1 MLADCRVAAP
11 KASCFCCRAHP
22 EPRRWPRITSGR
34 RSTGRAGKVPSPGN
48 CPPPRASPGCCA
60 IRAVPLMPWPSSSRS
75 TTGSPRASIRPTS
88 KRHAQIDQ
96 AQLGVDEVEVVM
108 QAFASIRPQEGAMRV
123 LVMPGLVGVAG
134 FHRRDDMHQAGTVA
148 TDDKHPGD
156 DVLLADVVL
165 GNVFDGNAS
174 GTRQLGGALAHL
186 IAKRFGKSRIVEDP
200 DLPGRKKSRHSL
212 RVTGSRQRAGDD
224 DPVIAG
230 EHPGEALAVTLRQRL
245 PQPPLLLPASPASI
259 LACLVPATPAWGR
272 SLTLRLASA
281 NGRNRRNSVIAARF
295 GQGPLT
301 NPQPALA

>member
-1 MLADCRVAAP
+1 MPIAIELQTERAP
-11 KASCFCCRAHP
+11 
-22 EPRRWPRITSGR
+22 G
-34 RSTGRAGKVPSPGN
+34 
-48 CPPPRASPGCCA
+48 
-60 IRAVPLMPWPSSSRS
+60 
-75 TTGSPRASIRPTS
+75 
-88 KRHAQIDQ
+88 RHAQIDQ

-148 TDDKHPGD
+148 ADDKHPGD

-174 GTRQLGGALAHL
+174 GTRQLGGALAYS
-186 IAKRFGKSRIVEDP
+186 IAKWFGKSRVVEDP
-200 DLPGRKKSRHSL
+200 DLPRRKKSRHSL

-259 LACLVPATPAWGR
+259 LTCLVPASPA
-272 SLTLRLASA
+272 
-281 NGRNRRNSVIAARF
+281 
-295 GQGPLT
+295 
-301 NPQPALA
+301 